1 MIYFPSKL
9 KRFAQIFYRFFELFR
24 PNLFVAFKVIVPF
37 FVLSISFTK
46 AYSGDIIY
54 SKNNLDVRSCKT
66 VNPFYEFT
74 YFNSERN
81 ELSSKHSNNKHLV
94 MGTVHNQT
102 QNLFYVLLQ
111 DAINAANNN
120 DFIELTADITE
131 GLVIVN
137 KSISVNGNGFILNST
152 SPTYG
157 LQIAVPGI
165 SVSNIEIKNAG
176 SFGIQTDCGADN
188 LILTNVTVDNCTGT
202 GISIYGINNAILT
215 NITSKDNGG
224 NGINFTNQWSY
235 Y

>member
-9 KRFAQIFYRFFELFR
+9 KRFAQIFNRYIELYH
-24 PNLFVAFKVIVPF
+24 PKLILAVKVIAPII
-37 FVLSISFTK
+37 VLFISFEK
-46 AYSGDIIY
+46 AFSGNINY
-54 SKNNLDVRSCKT
+54 SKNSLDVSSCKT

-74 YFNSERN
+74 YFYSERN
-81 ELSSKHSNNKHLV
+81 ELSSKHSNNKFLV

-120 DFIELTADITE
+120 DLIELTADITE

-165 SVSNIEIKNAG
+165 SVSNIHPG
-176 SFGIQTDCGADN
+176 SA
-188 LILTNVTVDNCTGT
+188 
-202 GISIYGINNAILT
+202 ISR
-215 NITSKDNGG
+215 
-224 NGINFTNQWSY
+224 FV
-235 Y
+235 